1 MKRPD
6 YEARIRYLERLI
18 GEKRA
23 ALLNSK
29 GEMIKIEHK
38 QNSTQ
43 YFVRKNSKD
52 KNGTYLPAD
61 QALRAF
67 DIVQEN
73 YDREVLK
80 KAVVELDYLRKSQA
94 GYPHKVVED
103 IYPSL
108 SDERQE
114 MVRPIVLTDEQL
126 VTRFL
131 SLEYEPLGFREDDT
145 TEFYLRDGTRVRSK
159 SELLLGDELLLEEV
173 PCHYEY
179 PLKLSGGR
187 TVRPDFYVLNVR
199 TRKVYYWEHLGRL
212 DDKDYVNR
220 NLVKLQQYE
229 DSGIYVGEKL
239 IVTAETKERPL
250 SMKTVRKMIEKYLK

>member
-23 ALLNSK
+23 ALLGSS

-38 QNSTQ
+38 RNGTQ

-94 GYPHKVVED
+94 GFLCSECED
-103 IYPSL
+103 
-108 SDERQE
+108 
-114 MVRPIVLTDEQL
+114 
-126 VTRFL
+126 
-131 SLEYEPLGFREDDT
+131 
-145 TEFYLRDGTRVRSK
+145 
-159 SELLLGDELLLEEV
+159 SESVLLGA
-173 PCHYEY
+173 PG
-179 PLKLSGGR
+179 PTG
-187 TVRPDFYVLNVR
+187 
-199 TRKVYYWEHLGRL
+199 
-212 DDKDYVNR
+212 
-220 NLVKLQQYE
+220 
-229 DSGIYVGEKL
+229 
-239 IVTAETKERPL
+239 
-250 SMKTVRKMIEKYLK
+250 